1 MAADLEQ
8 LRQEA
13 ENLRK
18 KIRVSDEG
26 VWREGR
32 ETRGVGWK
40 PYAHGTWRQWSV
52 AWCCVCWT
60 GWGER
65 WAREGAHMPCC
76 CLEGWEYTQSVMKG
90 QCVYMLCTVLLITQH
105 VHVQPTVYYTG
116 IIVAGNCYLWDACSC
131 LEMYT
136 KMYVITSTQLS
147 IANVGL

>member
-1 MAADLEQ
+1 MKGFGGRGVKRGGWD
-8 LRQEA
+8 
-13 ENLRK
+13 ENLMHTGPDGSEALLGA
-18 KIRVSDEG
+18 VC
-26 VWREGR
+26 VGR
-32 ETRGVGWK
+32 GG
-40 PYAHGTWRQWSV
+40 
-52 AWCCVCWT
+52 
-60 GWGER
+60 GER

-136 KMYVITSTQLS
+136 NMYVITSTQLS